1 MIESVI
7 IAYLNNNLDVP
18 AYAQRPAN
26 VNGAF
31 VVVEKTGSSTGRK
44 ITTSTIA
51 IQSNADRLL
60 DAAELNE
67 EVKEAML
74 NIITEDTIGGVQL
87 VSDYNF
93 TNTASK
99 QYRYQA
105 VFNVTHY

>member
-1 MIESVI
+1 MIESTV

-31 VVVEKTGSSTGRK
+31 VVVEKTGSLTEKR
-44 ITTSTIA
+44 ITTATLA
-51 IQSNADRLL
+51 IQSNADRLI

-74 NIITEDTIGGVQL
+74 NIITDDRIGGVQL